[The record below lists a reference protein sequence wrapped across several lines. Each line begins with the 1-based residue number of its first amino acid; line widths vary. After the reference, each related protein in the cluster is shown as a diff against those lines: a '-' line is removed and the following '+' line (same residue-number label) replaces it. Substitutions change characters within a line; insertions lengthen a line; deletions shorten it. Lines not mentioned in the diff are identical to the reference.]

1 MIAVVGGYG
10 VGLTMSLERCPEPG
24 ETVTGGRLSRGPGGK
39 GSNQAIAI
47 ARLGHAVTLITAVGS
62 DDAAVSARTLWE
74 AEGVDASGVVTT
86 AEPTMTGIILVDRTG
101 DNRIAIAPGA
111 LDALA
116 PEDIERSAETIAAA
130 DLVVVSAEI
139 PRAVIEHTLTVARR
153 VGTRS
158 ILNPAPAWRIEGPC
172 ADVITPNASEARIL
186 LGLAP
191 DAEADDADLAMTLA
205 RRLDAQ
211 VVLTRGSLGAFAVTD
226 GHLVAVDPVRTSRVV
241 DTTGAGDAF
250 TAALAVALVEGA
262 DLVAA
267 ARWAAAA
274 GAHAVG
280 IAEAVPSLPQ
290 RRDLPQLTRTSTETP
305 A

>member
-1 MIAVVGGYG
+1 
-10 VGLTMSLERCPEPG
+10 MSLERCPEPG

-47 ARLGHAVTLITAVGS
+47 ARLGHAVSLITAVGA
-62 DDAAVSARTLWE
+62 DDAATSARTLWE
-74 AEGVDASGVVTT
+74 TEGVDASGVVTT
-86 AEPTMTGIILVDRTG
+86 AEPTMTGVILVDRTG

-116 PEDIERSAETIAAA
+116 PEDIERSAATIAAA

-139 PRAVIEHTLTVARR
+139 PHAVIEHTLAVARR
-153 VGTRS
+153 EGTRS
-158 ILNPAPAWRIEGPC
+158 ILNPAPAWRIDAPG
-172 ADVITPNASEARIL
+172 ADLITPNASEARIM

-191 DAEADDADLAMTLA
+191 DADADDADLAMTLA
-205 RRLDAQ
+205 RRLDAH
-211 VVLTRGSLGAFAVTD
+211 VVLTRGPRGALVVAD
-226 GHLVAVDPVRTSRVV
+226 GELQSVDPVVPARVV

-262 DLVAA
+262 DLVTA

-290 RRDLPQLTRTSTETP
+290 RRDLPNLTRTSMETH